1 MKKLLFS
8 IFLLSGITVF
18 AQDSSMEDA
27 KADRETIPYD
37 QWSIDLG
44 VGVHKPGRPLA
55 SGYST
60 NTPDFGQIDLG
71 VRYMINDKF
80 GLSLEGGYNRFT
92 EGDDSPEFE
101 SSLYRVSLEGV
112 VNLGNFLGFRD
123 WTNRFGLL
131 AHGGGGVTA
140 MTANEPVDLD
150 NTDYMLNFTVG
161 VTPQLRLSNSIALFG
176 DLSIFGHVRQ
186 DRTFDG
192 TAPQVLRGFDGFLV
206 NASVGVS
213 FYLGKE
219 DVHAD
224 WYDGSLSTQ
233 LDAIEERVAT
243 LEVNNADDDQDGVP
257 NYLDR
262 DNTTESGVRVDS
274 KGRALDL
281 NKNGIPDDMES
292 ALDARYAKQSTVN
305 GMSGADSG
313 DLLEA
318 MINKGY
324 VNVYFEFNSTKP
336 TSYSLS
342 SINFLT
348 TYMNDNPNATA
359 TLTGYADELGSDAY
373 NQQLS
378 ERRAQMVK
386 DILVATGIDAS
397 RLSVVGDGED
407 ASVEKSSA
415 PARQLVRR
423 VKFQVNN

>member
-1 MKKLLFS
+1 M
-8 IFLLSGITVF
+8 
-18 AQDSSMEDA
+18 AQDSDA
-27 KADRETIPYD
+27 QADRESIPYD

-44 VGVHKPGRPLA
+44 VGVHKPVRPLT
-55 SGYST
+55 SGYFT
-60 NTPDFGQIDLG
+60 DTPAFGQIDLG

-80 GLSLEGGYNRFT
+80 GLSLEGGYNRFE
-92 EGDDSPEFE
+92 EGDNSLPFE

-131 AHGGGGVTA
+131 AHGGGGVTGLSFS
-140 MTANEPVDLD
+140 EPRDID
-150 NTDYMLNFTVG
+150 DTDYMLNFTVG
-161 VTPQLRLSNSIALFG
+161 ITPQLRLSNNIALFG

-186 DRTFDG
+186 DNNFDG
-192 TAPQVLRGFDGFLV
+192 VAPQVLRGFDGFLV

-213 FYLGKE
+213 FYLGGE

-224 WYDGSLSTQ
+224 WYNASVATR
-233 LDAIEERVAT
+233 LDEIEDRVAT

-292 ALDARYAKQSTVN
+292 ALDARYAKQSALANMN
-305 GMSGADSG
+305 GANGI
-313 DLLEA
+313 DLIEK
-318 MINKGY
+318 MINDGY

-336 TSYSLS
+336 TQYSLEA
-342 SINFLT
+342 INFLT

-359 TLTGYADELGSDAY
+359 TLTGYADELGSDEY

-378 ERRAQMVK
+378 MRRAQMVN
-386 DILVATGIDAS
+386 DILVATGIDAG

-407 ASVEKSSA
+407 GSVDKSSA